1 MGSLPF
7 PFIANTAGWM
17 TAEFGRQPFVVYGL
31 LRTAEGTSEQV
42 STGNT
47 VFTLLG
53 FAGMYAFV
61 SVVFLF
67 VMLRIVARGPD
78 ENRARRRNPLME
90 TLWFWLVASMLATF
104 VVLDGFDLGCGILYL
119 FVARDGDERIQVLRT
134 VGPVWDGNEVW
145 LVAGGG
151 VLFLAFPTLYAASF
165 SGFYLPLMMVLWLLM
180 GRALGLEMR
189 HQMEDPLW
197 TQFWDAIF
205 ALSSALLALF
215 LGVAL
220 GNIIRGV
227 PLNEQGVFFEPLWT
241 DFRVREA
248 TGILD
253 WFTVLVGLNSVAALT
268 YHAALWLDWRGADG
282 VRARIGKVIPPL
294 FVSLLVLSIATL
306 AASLRVQ
313 PLVSE
318 HLSARPWSAI
328 LPDRRHR
335 RDGRLA
341 SSAPTAAKRQGVR
354 LVVARPVRH
363 DPRGGWRALSVR
375 TPRPHS
381 RMGARR
387 LPFLVLPR
395 GTATGP
401 LLVRSGNASG
411 SELHR
416 VHLQETSERNLDA
429 SGRRAS
435 REGMKRAAPG
445 DRIHGAMRLRSEEP
459 AEAVTV
465 SRRSGG
471 ASLER
476 RET

>member
-1 MGSLPF
+1 
-7 PFIANTAGWM
+7 
-17 TAEFGRQPFVVYGL
+17 
-31 LRTAEGTSEQV
+31 
-42 STGNT
+42 
-47 VFTLLG
+47 
-53 FAGMYAFV
+53 
-61 SVVFLF
+61 
-67 VMLRIVARGPD
+67 
-78 ENRARRRNPLME
+78 ME

-145 LVAGGG
+145 LVAAGG

-205 ALSSALLALF
+205 ALSSTLLALF

-328 LPDRRHR
+328 LPI
-335 RDGRLA
+335 
-341 SSAPTAAKRQGVR
+341 AAI
-354 LVVARPVRH
+354 
-363 DPRGGWRALSVR
+363 
-375 TPRPHS
+375 
-381 RMGARR
+381 
-387 LPFLVLPR
+387 
-395 GTATGP
+395 
-401 LLVRSGNASG
+401 
-411 SELHR
+411 
-416 VHLQETSERNLDA
+416 
-429 SGRRAS
+429 
-435 REGMKRAAPG
+435 AA
-445 DRIHGAMRLRSEEP
+445 M
-459 AEAVTV
+459 
-465 SRRSGG
+465 G
-471 ASLER
+471 ASLPLHRLQR
-476 RET
+476 RGRAFVSSSLALYAMILGAAGVLFPYVLPARTPEWGLDVYRSSSSPEALRQALYWFVPGMLLAASYTAFIYKRLLSGTLMSPGDEPHARA